1 MTLAGPALTLPD
13 AEFSSPHWLRELGLP
28 LRLRS
33 LPGHRVVEHR
43 LRDPLALQP
52 VIHAAL
58 PLTLTPYAATGPC
71 PARCVFC
78 SENLRVE
85 GAGRHASM
93 LRPGPDWLPGLKR
106 ALHAL
111 DGLPFGISLSGLE
124 PTRDCD
130 WLLALLDALR
140 QHEVNASQPFT
151 EKILYSNGTGFG
163 REQERDRLLDALC
176 DFGLQRV
183 EWSRHGHEQAIND
196 GIMRFRPDAA
206 IGDQQVFERS
216 LAAVT
221 QRLPVTLVCLLQ
233 RGGVDTVSGLVAYL
247 SWAEQQGV
255 SGVVFREFAR
265 TGANYRRS
273 FTQLTLQQRRV
284 GCEAALR
291 RLLNSDSELAAV
303 ALTEGYY
310 FWSVELLW
318 RGRLRVVFESSDYRR
333 LQQLHASN
341 TVYKLVYHNNGH
353 LCADWDPQQRV
364 LLRCTD

>member
-1 MTLAGPALTLPD
+1 MTGPTLRD
-13 AEFSSPHWLRELGLP
+13 ADFSSPDWLRQLGLP

-33 LPGHRVVEHR
+33 LPGHQVVQHR
-43 LRDPLALQP
+43 LRDARALQP

-93 LRPGPDWLPGLKR
+93 LRPGPDWLAGLRR

-130 WLLALLDALR
+130 WLLALLEALQ

-163 REQERDRLLDALC
+163 REHERDKLLHALC
-176 DFGLQRV
+176 SFGLQRV
-183 EWSRHGHEQAIND
+183 EWSRHAHEQAGND
-196 GIMRFRPDAA
+196 RIMRFRADTA
-206 IGDQQVFERS
+206 IADQQQFERS
-216 LAAVT
+216 LTAVT

-233 RGGVDTVSGLVAYL
+233 RGGVDTVSALLAYL

-255 SGVVFREFAR
+255 GGVVFREFAR

-284 GCEAALR
+284 SCEAALR
-291 RLLNSDSELAAV
+291 RLLGGDCELEPV
-303 ALTEGYY
+303 ALSEGYY
-310 FWSVELLW
+310 FWSMELLW

-333 LQQLHASN
+333 LQQLHASD

-353 LCADWDPQQRV
+353 LCADWDPEQRV
-364 LLRCTD
+364 LLRCTE